1 MNARPWV
8 ATLLVLFAPLHA
20 AQARITRLEIIR
32 TEPAFGGA
40 SFGPGPYERV
50 MARAHG
56 ELDPTTSANAGIQD
70 IGLAPRNARGA
81 VEYTT
86 ELDIIRPANP
96 ANGNGIQLFNILNR
110 GNKGALSLFN
120 ADVPPGATGPNL
132 LEHAGDG
139 WLQRQ
144 GYTVIWFG
152 WQADVLPGDGRMTLQ
167 VPVAR
172 QPDGASVTGL
182 VRAELVVQTGPAT
195 VLNLSSGWF
204 TG

>member
-1 MNARPWV
+1 MPTAPWN
-8 ATLLVLFAPLHA
+8 TP
-20 AQARITRLEIIR
+20 
-32 TEPAFGGA
+32 P
-40 SFGPGPYERV
+40 
-50 MARAHG
+50 
-56 ELDPTTSANAGIQD
+56 D
-70 IGLAPRNARGA
+70 
-81 VEYTT
+81 
-86 ELDIIRPANP
+86 LDIIRPANP

-132 LEHAGDG
+132 LENAGDG

-172 QPDGASVTGL
+172 QSDGSAITGL
-182 VRAELVVQTGPAT
+182 VRAELVVQTAPAT

-204 TG
+204 TGMTHASAPYREHGQPDQACRRLPADPDGARDGERAAPSPSRTPSGASAAAPRRTTPRSAIPPGSSPGNFTS